1 MITENKNKDI
11 SIKELFEKQLVEA
24 TIKSTIKKKKS
35 SKKILKTLTAYDLLN
50 NAFES

>member
-35 SKKILKTLTAYDLLN
+35 SNKIWKR
-50 NAFES
+50 